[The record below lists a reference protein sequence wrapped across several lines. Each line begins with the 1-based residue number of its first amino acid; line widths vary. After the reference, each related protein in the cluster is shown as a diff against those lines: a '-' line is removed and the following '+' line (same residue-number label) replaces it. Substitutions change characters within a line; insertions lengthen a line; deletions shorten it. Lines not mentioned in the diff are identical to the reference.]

1 MSSPESHSE
10 NHLTNYQITY
20 RWSTVPEDQMPDEPS
35 ATSMDMPLRA
45 ARMTFAAKVRAARA
59 VLGLKQS
66 ELAKRAGL
74 TQKSIHRIEQGADYP
89 RRSTIIA
96 LEQVLKAEGI
106 EFEDLSG
113 GGFKVVVAEGVL
125 SKL

>member
-1 MSSPESHSE
+1 
-10 NHLTNYQITY
+10 
-20 RWSTVPEDQMPDEPS
+20 MPDEVS
-35 ATSMDMPLRA
+35 ATSMDAPLRA

-106 EFEDLSG
+106 EFEEMPGAALRLWLPRAPCPSFDRRRPSAGLTP
-113 GGFKVVVAEGVL
+113 GFRNL
-125 SKL
+125 P

>member
-1 MSSPESHSE
+1 
-10 NHLTNYQITY
+10 
-20 RWSTVPEDQMPDEPS
+20 MPDEAP
-35 ATSMDMPLRA
+35 ATSMDVPFRA

-66 ELAKRAGL
+66 EVAKRAGL

-89 RRSTIIA
+89 RRSTVVA

-106 EFEDLSG
+106 EFEDLPD
-113 GGFKVVVAEGVL
+113 GGFKVVVPKAVL
-125 SKL
+125 AKHKPVV